1 MKFDPK
7 IHHRTSIRLQ
17 GYDYTQ
23 AGAYFITIVT
33 QQRTCLFG
41 NIIDGALALNDYG
54 RIADKCWRAI
64 SEHFPHVELGEYV
77 VMPNHIHGIIVI
89 HDGRGAIHLPRT
101 AGAGYRAPTTPITQ
115 STSTIEQ
122 FGKPVAGSIPT
133 IVRTYKA
140 AVTRQISR
148 QFNGAN
154 IWQRNYYEHVIRNA
168 DEHNRIHLYIAS
180 NPTHWADDNENPGK
194 KP

>member
-89 HDGRGAIHLPRT
+89 HDGRGAIHLP
-101 AGAGYRAPTTPITQ
+101 
-115 STSTIEQ
+115 
-122 FGKPVAGSIPT
+122 
-133 IVRTYKA
+133 
-140 AVTRQISR
+140 
-148 QFNGAN
+148 
-154 IWQRNYYEHVIRNA
+154 
-168 DEHNRIHLYIAS
+168 
-180 NPTHWADDNENPGK
+180 
-194 KP
+194 